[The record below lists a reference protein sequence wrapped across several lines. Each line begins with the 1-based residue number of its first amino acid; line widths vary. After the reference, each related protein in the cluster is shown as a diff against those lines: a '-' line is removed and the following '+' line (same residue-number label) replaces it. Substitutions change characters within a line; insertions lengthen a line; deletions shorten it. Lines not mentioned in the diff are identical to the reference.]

1 MTEEKDKWSDWFL
14 MALVWY
20 VPAGI
25 LFYSW
30 RNDETLPMWGWGVA
44 YVLSPLIVGVLGLLG
59 YGILFLVFVL
69 FAKAQ
74 PYLDKYFDVLSKFEK
89 KSKDASIIG
98 AKWKSFGWKIVWAII
113 ALPFLFFLL
122 GIVLQDR

>member
-44 YVLSPLIVGVLGLLG
+44 YVLSPLIAGVLGLFG
-59 YGILFLVFVL
+59 YGILAVFFVIL
-69 FAKAQ
+69 IE
-74 PYLDKYFDVLSKFEK
+74 LSKKE
-89 KSKDASIIG
+89 
-98 AKWKSFGWKIVWAII
+98 
-113 ALPFLFFLL
+113 
-122 GIVLQDR
+122 